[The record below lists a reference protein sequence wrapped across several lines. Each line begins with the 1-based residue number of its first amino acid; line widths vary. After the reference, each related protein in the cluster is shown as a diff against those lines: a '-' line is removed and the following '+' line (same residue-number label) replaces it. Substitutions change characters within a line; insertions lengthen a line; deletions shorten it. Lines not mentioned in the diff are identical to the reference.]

1 MTEPQQPPAGETKK
15 LLENP
20 VVGSLV
26 VPIAIVLVGAL
37 IIFGVTKMLSTDRS
51 YRDLVREL
59 HSKTFGNR
67 WIAAYELS
75 KQISAKKIPT
85 EEVPWLVA
93 NLSEVYDQA
102 VDPRTRNFIIV
113 ALGTIKSEQALPVIL
128 KGLNDKDSNVQFHS
142 MVAIGN
148 MPSTFPI
155 EWDPILEKMRNTK
168 DDGLR
173 QAIILGAA
181 THKVGKARPD
191 LVGYLDSDVQSIR
204 YAAAL
209 GLINFKEEKAAPV
222 LEEILFL
229 IPPTTKPEPGQLGA
243 NETVGLQLNIVS
255 ALQKNEWKIL
265 NVALGKLIETSGNKK
280 LVVKAQ
286 EALNLLKN

>member
-1 MTEPQQPPAGETKK
+1 MNEPQQPPVGETKK

-51 YRDLVREL
+51 YKDLVREL

-75 KQISAKKIPT
+75 KQISAKKIAD
-85 EEVPWLVA
+85 EEVPWLVT
-93 NLSEVYDQA
+93 NLSDIYEQA

-113 ALGTIKSEQALPVIL
+113 ALGAIKNEQALPVIL
-128 KGLNDKDSNVQFHS
+128 KGLNDKDPNVQFHS

-155 EWDPILEKMRNTK
+155 EWDPIVEKMRNTK
-168 DDGLR
+168 DEGLR

-181 THKVGKARPD
+181 THRVEKVRSD
-191 LVGYLDSDVQSIR
+191 LVAYLGTDVQAIR

-209 GLINFKEEKAAPV
+209 GLINFKEDRAAPV
-222 LEEILFL
+222 LEEMLFL
-229 IPPTTKPEPGQLGA
+229 VPPTSKPEPGQLGA
-243 NETVGLQLNIVS
+243 NETIGLQLNIVS
-255 ALQKNEWKIL
+255 ALRKMNGKNLMAHWVRL
-265 NVALGKLIETSGNKK
+265 
-280 LVVKAQ
+280 
-286 EALNLLKN
+286 

>member
-1 MTEPQQPPAGETKK
+1 MTEPQQPPVGETKK

-20 VVGSLV
+20 IVGSLV

-51 YRDLVREL
+51 YKDLVHEL

-75 KQISAKKIPT
+75 KQISAKKIPDN
-85 EEVPWLVA
+85 EVPWLIT
-93 NLSEVYDQA
+93 NLSEIYDQA
-102 VDPRTRNFIIV
+102 VDPRTRDFIVV
-113 ALGTIKSEQALPVIL
+113 ALGSLKTELALPIIQ
-128 KGLNDKDSNVQFHS
+128 KALNDKDPKVQFS
-142 MVAIGN
+142 GVVAIGN

-155 EWDPILEKMRNTK
+155 EWTPLLQKMRETK
-168 DDGLR
+168 DEGLR

-181 THKVGKARPD
+181 SHRVKDAQVD
-191 LVGYLDSDVQSIR
+191 MVGYLDSTNPSIR

-209 GLINFKEEKAAPV
+209 GLINFKDEKALPV

-229 IPPTTKPEPGQLGA
+229 VPPTTKPEPGQFGA
-243 NETVGLQLNIVS
+243 NETVGLQLNILN
-255 ALQKNEWKIL
+255 ALQKNEWKLL
-265 NVALGKLIETSGNKK
+265 NGALSKLIATSGNKL

>member
-1 MTEPQQPPAGETKK
+1 MTEPQQPPTGETKK

-26 VPIAIVLVGAL
+26 VPVAIVLVGAL

-75 KQISAKKIPT
+75 KQISAKNIPA
-85 EEVPWLVA
+85 EEVPWLVT

-113 ALGTIKSEQALPVIL
+113 ALGTLKNEQALPVIL
-128 KGLNDKDSNVQFHS
+128 RGLNDKDSNVQFHS
-142 MVAIGN
+142 MIAIGN

-155 EWDPILEKMRNTK
+155 EWSPILNKMRETK
-168 DDGLR
+168 DEGLR

-181 THKVGKARPD
+181 THRVSNVRQD
-191 LVGYLDSDVQSIR
+191 LVGYLDSNVQSIR

-209 GLINFKEEKAAPV
+209 GLINFKEAKAAPV

-229 IPPTTKPEPGQLGA
+229 TPPATKPGPGQLGA

-265 NVALGKLIETSGNKK
+265 NAALGKLINTSGNKK

-286 EALNLLKN
+286 EALNQLKN